1 MFLEIGKTHSIQ
13 KEAKIMANLKKEFQ
27 KVIGEIRRFRGGS
40 DYPKAM
46 CTNQQMCNNT
56 ATVNCGGE
64 RNAEKSAEI
73 AREVLKDK
81 KFSAFIAYFKAE
93 AKVEYVGRNGGV
105 QIRVNFQDENAETKE
120 EETMAKKAVEK
131 EEKGMKKAMFTL
143 DGVGYNQNAK
153 GNRFFKIDADGN
165 TVRIARSEYE
175 IAYETYM
182 DNAEQEMYDEEQE
195 TRAKKGRES
204 DKIAEDS
211 VNRPKKAKRT
221 RATTS
226 VVDLGKIKV
235 ALTEKQ
241 IAFMMALPLSK
252 DWKNVDSEIHIM
264 DLGMDLGGEFA
275 EKPMTV
281 GAMITTLREKGII
294 FVTKGSRKERSFN
307 LTDVGVKVAI
317 EMGLK

>member
-1 MFLEIGKTHSIQ
+1 MFLEIRRTHSIQ
-13 KEAKIMANLKKEFQ
+13 KEATIMAK
-27 KVIGEIRRFRGGS
+27 
-40 DYPKAM
+40 
-46 CTNQQMCNNT
+46 
-56 ATVNCGGE
+56 
-64 RNAEKSAEI
+64 
-73 AREVLKDK
+73 
-81 KFSAFIAYFKAE
+81 KAE
-93 AKVEYVGRNGGV
+93 VKATKKVEV
-105 QIRVNFQDENAETKE
+105 
-120 EETMAKKAVEK
+120 KAVEK

-153 GNRFFKIDADGN
+153 GNRFFKIYADGH

-221 RATTS
+221 RAATS

-241 IAFMMALPLSK
+241 VAFMMALPLSK